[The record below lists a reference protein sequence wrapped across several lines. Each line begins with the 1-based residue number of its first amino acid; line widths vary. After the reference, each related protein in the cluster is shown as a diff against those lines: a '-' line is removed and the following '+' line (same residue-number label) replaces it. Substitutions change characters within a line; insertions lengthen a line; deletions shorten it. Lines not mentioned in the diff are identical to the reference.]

1 MISFNSV
8 ANEFI
13 DKMIIAYPYE
23 AKLKVF
29 KTVYLATKKY
39 NNKKP
44 LEYFMESFLPYS
56 EEILR
61 RNEHFFRQEDL
72 VDKAQTF
79 TGQTG
84 LINYWDQMTPEN
96 KSYVWEYIQTLLI
109 LGMKILG
116 KDDQLRSLMER
127 INRQET
133 PQQSH

>member
-1 MISFNSV
+1 MDNLLSSFNSV

-13 DKMIIAYPYE
+13 DKMIVAYPCE
-23 AKLKVF
+23 PKLKLC

-44 LEYFMESFLPYS
+44 LEFFMATLLPYG
-56 EEILR
+56 EEIVR
-61 RNEHFFRQEDL
+61 RNEHFFKQDDL

-84 LINYWDQMTPEN
+84 LCDYWEQMTPEN
-96 KSYVWEYIQTLLI
+96 KSYVWEYIQTLYI

-116 KDDQLRSLMER
+116 KEEELRQIMDR
-127 INRQET
+127 GMQT
-133 PQQSH
+133 Q